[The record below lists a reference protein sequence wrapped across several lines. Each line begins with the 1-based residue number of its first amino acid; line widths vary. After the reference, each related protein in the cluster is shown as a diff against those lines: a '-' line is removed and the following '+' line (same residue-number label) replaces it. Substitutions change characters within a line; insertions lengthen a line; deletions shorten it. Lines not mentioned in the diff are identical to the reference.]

1 MQIDYRLP
9 DEKFNLRTVSDAEI
23 FNSLKGDI
31 VQAIKTFK
39 GFEGVT
45 SNDVKLNAR
54 FIVRK
59 EKIARDCNLYPNI
72 ILPLSVNLPLGFGHV
87 NVYIDPFNI
96 ELAQEKY
103 DAPKIKDE
111 ELSAA
116 FEKFMLERFPDAD
129 YLSEKS
135 KYNMVG
141 DMIERKRY
149 ELLSFVPEGFDSSEM

>member
-45 SNDVKLNAR
+45 SNDVKLNVR

-59 EKIARDCNLYPNI
+59 ENIARDCNLYPNI

-149 ELLSFVPEGFDSSEM
+149 ELLSFVPEGGM